1 MRTTGRR
8 DVLTTGEVARICGV
22 AARTVT
28 KWFDTGKLRG
38 YRIPGSR
45 DRRIPRTQLI
55 AFMRAH
61 DLPLDGLD
69 LGRCRIL
76 LVATPVGLD
85 LADIVNASDR
95 YEVRAAED
103 TIRGAMFAQRM
114 RPHLVVVGAADEEAA
129 LAFCRC
135 IKEAEDLHATVLAL
149 LALDQEHRRI
159 RLTGG
164 GFDGCLT
171 SPLTPAALAAA
182 AQEATNLFS

>member
-1 MRTTGRR
+1 MRTTGKR
-8 DVLTTGEVARICGV
+8 DVMTTGEVARICGV

-45 DRRIPRTQLI
+45 DRRIPRGQLI

-61 DLPLDGLD
+61 GLPLDGLD

-76 LVATPVGLD
+76 LVTPNDLQAVAQAMNATE
-85 LADIVNASDR
+85 R
-95 YEVRAAED
+95 YEVATAENA
-103 TIRGAMFAQRM
+103 IHGGMLAQRM
-114 RPHLVVVGAADEEAA
+114 RPHLVVIDAADEEAA

-135 IKEAEDLHATVLAL
+135 LKEAEDLHATVLAL
-149 LALDQEHRRI
+149 LASEQEHRRL

-164 GFDGCLT
+164 GFDGCLI
-171 SPLTPAALAAA
+171 SPLTPAALAEA
-182 AQEATNLFS
+182 AQEATNVFS